1 MKISII
7 ISTKNRPTDLKI
19 ALDSIISQLRIPDQ
33 LILVDQSSEQ
43 ISESSLFL
51 ICNKMKERCVI
62 EYIHNKN
69 ISGLVEAKNVGV
81 SRSTG
86 DILCFLDDDIVLE
99 PEYFSHIEDSFLA
112 NPEMLGASGVVTN
125 TPRPSRMYVLFHEIF
140 HRGIFEDPRPRL
152 YAYIARQKAEKLKSF
167 LIRSPT
173 LSGGLSAWRKEV
185 FERVSFDLDSGFH
198 MLEDIDFSMRVQR
211 EFGPCLYINPR
222 ARLAHNFA
230 PAGRDSFGR
239 RESRKVREF
248 INFYKKHRRD
258 SWETFWL
265 TWLLL
270 GIALAT
276 CASSIRY
283 STFKPLLGLFEG
295 LVAGLQKEKHNKRQS
310 SS

>member
-1 MKISII
+1 MTISVI
-7 ISTKNRPTDLKI
+7 ISTKNRATDLKI
-19 ALDSIISQLRIPDQ
+19 AIDSIATQLRLPDQ
-33 LILVDQSSEQ
+33 LIVVDQSREQ
-43 ISESSLFL
+43 ISEKCLSTIRNILQEG
-51 ICNKMKERCVI
+51 CEV
-62 EYIHNKN
+62 EYIHNIS
-69 ISGLVEAKNVGV
+69 ISGLVEAKHVGV

-99 PEYFSHIEDSFLA
+99 PEYLSHIEASFLA
-112 NPEMLGASGVVTN
+112 NPGMRGTSGVVTN
-125 TPRPSRMYVLFHEIF
+125 TPRPSRTYVFFHEFF
-140 HRGIFEDPRPRL
+140 HCGIFEDPRPRL
-152 YAYIARQKAEKLKSF
+152 YAYLARRNADVFLSI
-167 LIRSPT
+167 LIRSPA

-185 FERVSFDLDSGFH
+185 FGRVSFDLASGFH

-258 SWETFWL
+258 SRDTFWL
-265 TWLLL
+265 AWLLL
-270 GIALAT
+270 GIGLAT

-295 LVAGLQKEKHNKRQS
+295 LVVGLRMK
-310 SS
+310 